1 MKRRE
6 VLAGLAAGAGA
17 SSFFTAAAQQST
29 DPSRRI
35 GVLMDLSAEDPE
47 GRIRLN
53 AFRTELA
60 RLGWT
65 EGENAKID
73 VRWGAGIP
81 SKMRQHGEEL
91 IAAAPDVI
99 LAAGS
104 LAVAALQ
111 QSTTTV
117 PVVFVTVADPVGA
130 GYVQGLARPGGNITG
145 FMLLEYSVG
154 AKWLQLLKDVDPRV
168 RRVAVLRDP
177 AVASGSGQFGAIQAA
192 ASSFGMEV
200 SPIGMRDNE
209 EMARALD
216 AFARAGNGGLIV
228 TASPLATLNREL
240 IVAIAMRGR
249 LPAVYSNSSFALGGG
264 LLSYSPDRVDQL
276 RQAASYVDRIL
287 KGEKPGELPVQAP
300 TKYELIIN
308 LKSAKV
314 LGLIIPPTLL
324 ARADEVIE

>member
-1 MKRRE
+1 MSVLLSRHARRRE
-6 VLAGLAAGAGA
+6 LLAALAAGSVA
-17 SSFFTAAAQQST
+17 SSSFTAAAQQST

-91 IAAAPDVI
+91 IAASPDAI

-111 QSTTTV
+111 QLTTTV

-130 GYVQGLARPGGNITG
+130 GYVQGLARPGGNIPG

-177 AVASGSGQFGAIQAA
+177 AVASGRPGIRS
-192 ASSFGMEV
+192 
-200 SPIGMRDNE
+200 D
-209 EMARALD
+209 
-216 AFARAGNGGLIV
+216 
-228 TASPLATLNREL
+228 
-240 IVAIAMRGR
+240 GR
-249 LPAVYSNSSFALGGG
+249 
-264 LLSYSPDRVDQL
+264 R
-276 RQAASYVDRIL
+276 RCR
-287 KGEKPGELPVQAP
+287 
-300 TKYELIIN
+300 
-308 LKSAKV
+308 
-314 LGLIIPPTLL
+314 
-324 ARADEVIE
+324 

>member
-17 SSFFTAAAQQST
+17 SSFFTAAAQQSP

-47 GRIRLN
+47 GRIRLD

-65 EGENAKID
+65 EGKNTKID

-91 IAAAPDVI
+91 IAAAPDAI

-117 PVVFVTVADPVGA
+117 PVGFCDCRRSGRRGIPSRSARPTHRLRPARGGA
-130 GYVQGLARPGGNITG
+130 GANPEARLWVAHLRQTG
-145 FMLLEYSVG
+145 E
-154 AKWLQLLKDVDPRV
+154 RH
-168 RRVAVLRDP
+168 
-177 AVASGSGQFGAIQAA
+177 
-192 ASSFGMEV
+192 
-200 SPIGMRDNE
+200 
-209 EMARALD
+209 
-216 AFARAGNGGLIV
+216 
-228 TASPLATLNREL
+228 
-240 IVAIAMRGR
+240 R
-249 LPAVYSNSSFALGGG
+249 LP
-264 LLSYSPDRVDQL
+264 
-276 RQAASYVDRIL
+276 
-287 KGEKPGELPVQAP
+287 
-300 TKYELIIN
+300 
-308 LKSAKV
+308 
-314 LGLIIPPTLL
+314 
-324 ARADEVIE
+324 

>member
-1 MKRRE
+1 MPFAR
-6 VLAGLAAGAGA
+6 
-17 SSFFTAAAQQST
+17 SSRAW
-29 DPSRRI
+29 
-35 GVLMDLSAEDPE
+35 
-47 GRIRLN
+47 
-53 AFRTELA
+53 
-60 RLGWT
+60 WT
-65 EGENAKID
+65 EGKNAKID

-91 IAAAPDVI
+91 IAAAPDAI
-99 LAAGS
+99 LASGS

-177 AVASGSGQFGAIQAA
+177 AVASGIGQFGAIQAA
-192 ASSFGMEV
+192 ASSFGVEV

-216 AFARAGNGGLIV
+216 AFARVGNGGLIV

-240 IVAIAMRGR
+240 IVAIAICRCKHR
-249 LPAVYSNSSFALGGG
+249 PNTSS
-264 LLSYSPDRVDQL
+264 SS
-276 RQAASYVDRIL
+276 
-287 KGEKPGELPVQAP
+287 
-300 TKYELIIN
+300 T
-308 LKSAKV
+308 
-314 LGLIIPPTLL
+314 
-324 ARADEVIE
+324 